1 MGWKG
6 VGVLILGGGEE
17 EGWRLDFWRVNLWGR
32 VIFLLMVRKE
42 GNALC
47 LDILVAVVRIF
58 TTNTL
63 LSIMLVS
70 FTTKNSI

>member
-17 EGWRLDFWRVNLWGR
+17 EGWRLEFWRVNLWGR
-32 VIFLLMVRKE
+32 GIFLLMVRKV

-47 LDILVAVVRIF
+47 LDISVAVVSLF
-58 TTNTL
+58 PTNTL
-63 LSIMLVS
+63 LSFMLA
-70 FTTKNSI
+70 